1 MEKKDKPLYVF
12 EGSGAPEAKLKPK
25 DPMEEL
31 LQKFKQ
37 TRVADYFSM
46 PYDIGTALSPELFW
60 ASLEKGLKVFGRYK
74 VYSQI
79 ILDFRSNE
87 ENSELIKKMLDMTVI
102 PEPIMLDKS
111 RQDELWALKVMLS
124 TVIRARKASES
135 QVN

>member
-1 MEKKDKPLYVF
+1 MKKDKPQYIF
-12 EGSGAPEAKLKPK
+12 EGSGAPEAKLKPR

-37 TRVADYFSM
+37 SGVADYFSM
-46 PYDIGTALSPELFW
+46 PYDIGTALSPDLFW
-60 ASLEKGLKVFGRYK
+60 ESLEKGLKVFGRYK

-79 ILDFRSNE
+79 ILDFRSDD
-87 ENSELIKKMLDMTVI
+87 ENAELIKKMLEMAVI
-102 PEPIMLDKS
+102 PEPIMLDKN

-124 TVIRARKASES
+124 TVIRTRKASES